1 MVEVKK
7 STIEENLKVLQKE
20 FKPVYG
26 DDFAIKPEGVI
37 DGIAVAVSA
46 LKLEIEDQILNLKMN
61 MNPYTATGQA
71 QDGLYSLRNMKRRQ
85 STYTKVQR
93 TIEGTPGEIG
103 RAHV

>member
-46 LKLEIEDQILNLKMN
+46 LKPQNEYES
-61 MNPYTATGQA
+61 
-71 QDGLYSLRNMKRRQ
+71 LYSYGTGSRWSLFIAKYETPTVNIYQ
-85 STYTKVQR
+85 STKDN
-93 TIEGTPGEIG
+93 
-103 RAHV
+103 